1 MSETMIAGISIF
13 VAGVLVFI
21 CGVVLKSDKEGAGYI
36 FIGCILCVI
45 GFFVMLSCVWE
56 NAEPEHSVY
65 PLTVRVV
72 ELDHDAGVVVCVD
85 GAGNG
90 WEFYGVEDWQ
100 VGDFASLLMDDNGTP
115 NTIYDDVITMT
126 HYAGTFEG

>member
-1 MSETMIAGISIF
+1 MKKILAAALII
-13 VAGVLVFI
+13 V
-21 CGVVLKSDKEGAGYI
+21 
-36 FIGCILCVI
+36 LCVVGI
-45 GFFVMLSCVWE
+45 CVVSPLCDP
-56 NAEPEHSVY
+56 APAHSVY
-65 PLTVRVV
+65 PLTVQVV
-72 ELDHDAGVVVCVD
+72 ELDREADVVVCVD

-115 NTIYDDVITMT
+115 EAIYDDVITMT

>member
-1 MSETMIAGISIF
+1 MKKFFNSEWVMFLLCACLF
-13 VAGVLVFI
+13 AVLLLGVSTA
-21 CGVVLKSDKEGAGYI
+21 CGWMDWKD
-36 FIGCILCVI
+36 
-45 GFFVMLSCVWE
+45 
-56 NAEPEHSVY
+56 NDVY

-100 VGDFASLLMDDNGTP
+100 VGDFASLLMDNNGTTE
-115 NTIYDDVITMT
+115 TIYDDVITMA

>member
-1 MSETMIAGISIF
+1 MSATMIAGIIIF
-13 VAGVLVFI
+13 AVGVLVFVS
-21 CGVVLKSDKEGAGYI
+21 GVVLKGSEGDGYI
-36 FIGCILCVI
+36 FVGCLVCVV
-45 GFFVMLSCVWE
+45 GFFIMLSCTWE

-65 PLTVRVV
+65 PLTVQVV
-72 ELDHDAGVVVCVD
+72 ELDREGDIVTCVD

-115 NTIYDDVITMT
+115 ENIYDDVITMA